1 MGTNENQRV
10 ETGMSS
16 THDPRFQKFEILE
29 TIKKS
34 ECAGV
39 YIARHTDL
47 GRTVLLKT
55 LCTSDK
61 EIVARFKREARLLA
75 QLDHPNIIRVFDFG
89 MQNHEL
95 YISFEYIKG
104 STLRSFLGSQSD
116 LSFKQNAT
124 WQIWQG
130 LKTAHCKGII
140 HRDLK
145 PENILVS
152 DQGIKIADFGLAF
165 QQDDVRVTDGY
176 GIVGT
181 PGYMSP
187 EQIRGE
193 KITTQSDLFSLGI
206 VLYELWTGNHPFL
219 ASDVPATLNRI
230 LAEQDMPDIT
240 DIPEPYASVIHK
252 LLPKKQQKRT
262 EPALPENQDTQQN
275 IRSVKA
281 GSRKIA
287 SAAVFSLILAAV
299 ILAIFLS
306 SGKREQKPTLK
317 ADNQILN
324 MTPSNPE
331 HANPMTGAPDTSAE
345 PIQDISAENEKHIEP
360 QRTPGALSIEC
371 YPWADV
377 RIDGKRVDT
386 TPLQNDIKLFPGQY
400 TVQLHHPDFPVITK
414 KIRISPNKRETFHV
428 RLDTVFGYFNS
439 LVHPWANVYIDDRLI
454 GQTPLQNAIP
464 LVPGKHNVRLENPDY
479 NPITD
484 TIEIVQ
490 KDTLI
495 YRFNYNR
502 LLSDKT
508 GLP

>member
-1 MGTNENQRV
+1 MN
-10 ETGMSS
+10 S

-34 ECAGV
+34 ECAEV
-39 YIARHTDL
+39 VMARHIDL

-55 LCTSDK
+55 LCTTDK

-95 YISFEYIKG
+95 YISFEYING

-116 LSFKQNAT
+116 PSFKQHAT
-124 WQIWQG
+124 RQIWQG
-130 LKTAHCKGII
+130 LKTAHSKGII

-206 VLYELWTGNHPFL
+206 VLYELWTGKHPFL
-219 ASDVPATLNRI
+219 AADVPATLNRI
-230 LAEQDMPDIT
+230 LAEEDMPDVT
-240 DIPEPYASVIHK
+240 DIPEPYGSVIQK
-252 LLPKKQQKRT
+252 LLPKKRQERS
-262 EPALPENQDTQQN
+262 EPDLPENQDVQEN
-275 IRSVKA
+275 IRTVSA
-281 GSRKIA
+281 GSRKIS
-287 SAAVFSLILAAV
+287 SAAVLFLILAAV
-299 ILAIFLS
+299 TLAVLLFY
-306 SGKREQKPTLK
+306 GKREQKPALK
-317 ADNQILN
+317 AEPQTQN
-324 MTPSNPE
+324 MAPLNPE
-331 HANPMTGAPDTSAE
+331 HANLMTEPPDTSTD
-345 PIQDISAENEKHIEP
+345 PIRDLGTEKAKRIEP
-360 QRTPGALSIEC
+360 QMTPGALSIEC

-377 RIDGKRVDT
+377 LIDGKRIDT

-414 KIRISPNKRETFHV
+414 KIRISPNKRETVHV

-464 LVPGKHNVRLENPDY
+464 LLPGKHEVRLENPDY
-479 NPITD
+479 KPITD
-484 TIEIVQ
+484 TIEIIQ